1 MTDGKVWVKDW
12 IGETA
17 PEVFIERWWRSAE
30 LSHHGWESYFS
41 ASGFDLIGKEV
52 LVKLKDGDYGMDVEE
67 VRSLDYVEKTQ
78 EKPAK
83 TNTKKD
89 VQTRKCYDCK
99 KEFCLRGGCA
109 CDCDCCGVHLCMN
122 CLTDFKCRL
131 CKKAIDSNV
140 IHWCSLI
147 MDTFPDVGGDSC
159 TK

>member
-1 MTDGKVWVKDW
+1 MYEKLTIKSVKLTKSKKLDNFVVIEGVTDGKVWVKDW

-83 TNTKKD
+83 T
-89 VQTRKCYDCK
+89 
-99 KEFCLRGGCA
+99 
-109 CDCDCCGVHLCMN
+109 
-122 CLTDFKCRL
+122 
-131 CKKAIDSNV
+131 
-140 IHWCSLI
+140 
-147 MDTFPDVGGDSC
+147 DTNKPMKPVPDDIPF
-159 TK
+159 